1 MTAMSI
7 RSCRTRHLSLGGCAA
22 IAAAFVAACF
32 AGRAR
37 GAGPVHIRV
46 EPTEWN
52 FGVRPQRFLITN
64 VFRIAPPAGAP
75 GAKLA
80 IERVWT
86 SCECFTTQVLR
97 REGAAAAPAELR
109 VVMDTE
115 SYKGRFRRSVFVSL
129 DIALDPDGPG
139 RKQDVM
145 LGVAGW
151 VVPSARQGRARVFC
165 RAGTEGSEALI
176 RWRDALDA
184 PPDVRTVTFVDTMSP
199 RGAAQ
204 LREEAVRAGVASP
217 GDEVAAFFNGGL
229 VLRGAED
236 VVAGLTGFLNVKKDG
251 RPKPEASSAR
261 EGGAEGRA
269 QAPDA
274 TSGYPGFPREAPPPG
289 VLEVH
294 VCYFSRCRG
303 CREGLAAARAL
314 RGRLGP
320 KVRVTFT
327 DVDRD
332 RAAVPR
338 VHAAV
343 DLYPDAPVELPS
355 MIAFVGDALV
365 LGPEAMASDLE
376 TAARGRLELGGE
388 HLRMRRPASEGAAEG
403 AIPERVELVSV
414 AVVVLAA
421 LADGV
426 NPCAFAAMVLL
437 ISVLSTVRLAE
448 GAERGTAAGLALGGG
463 AMCLGVFVTYYAAGL
478 ALFKGA
484 GVVESYPL
492 VEAVVFWAVWALA
505 AGGFVLSSVDAA
517 RYLRTGDA
525 KRVLLRIPEP
535 LRRRLAPLLRT
546 SLGRGGLTL
555 GGFAAGVIIALV
567 EGVCTGQMLLPT
579 IQYMAS
585 TPGLRAS
592 GALYLLLYNALF
604 TLPLVAIL
612 GVAIAGVRFQALSGF
627 LKKHLAAAKLLLAAV
642 FLVLATAMLVGRLV

>member
-7 RSCRTRHLSLGGCAA
+7 RSCRTRHLSLCGCAA
-22 IAAAFVAACF
+22 ISVAALAACF

-37 GAGPVHIRV
+37 GAGPVDIHV

-75 GAKLA
+75 GARLA

-86 SCECFTTQVLR
+86 SCECFTTKVLR
-97 REGAAAAPAELR
+97 KEGSAAAPAELR

-129 DIALDPDGPG
+129 DVALDPDGPG

-151 VVPSARQGRARVFC
+151 VVPSVRQGRARVFL

-176 RWRDALDA
+176 KWRGALDA
-184 PPDVRTVTFVDTMSP
+184 PPDARTVTFADAMSP

-204 LREEAVRAGVASP
+204 LREEAERAGVDAP
-217 GDEVAAFFNGGL
+217 EDEVAAFFDGGL

-236 VVAGLTGFLNVKKDG
+236 AVAGLTGFLNTDKDG
-251 RPKPEASSAR
+251 HPKPEAPSSR
-261 EGGAEGRA
+261 ERDSAG
-269 QAPDA
+269 QAHAPKA
-274 TSGYPGFPREAPPPG
+274 TSGFPGEPPPPG

-314 RGRLGP
+314 KGRLGP
-320 KVRVTFT
+320 KVRVSFT

-343 DLYPDAPVELPS
+343 DLYPDAPVVLPS
-355 MIAFVGDALV
+355 MIAFVGDQLV
-365 LGPEAMASDLE
+365 LGPEAMASGLE
-376 TAARGRLELGGE
+376 GAARGRLEREGA
-388 HLRMRRPASEGAAEG
+388 HLRVKRPKGG
-403 AIPERVELVSV
+403 VPERVELVSV

-437 ISVLSTVRLAE
+437 ISVLSTVRLAD
-448 GAERGTAAGLALGGG
+448 GAERGTGAGLALGGG

-535 LRRRLAPLLRT
+535 LRRRIAPLLRT
-546 SLGRGGLTL
+546 SFGRGGLAL
-555 GGFAAGVIIALV
+555 GGFAGGVVIALV

-604 TLPLVAIL
+604 ALPLVAIL

-627 LKKHLAAAKLLLAAV
+627 LKKHLAAAKLMLAVV
-642 FLVLATAMLVGRLV
+642 FLVLATAMLLGRLV